1 MVGRETC
8 TSCWPLAQKKIS
20 HCFSWLGIE
29 GDQVSSTES
38 TVMAIDDTREAMGM
52 AIFFLFFLNIFLTFN
67 YVPV

>member
-38 TVMAIDDTREAMGM
+38 TVMAIDDIREAMGM
-52 AIFFLFFLNIFLTFN
+52 AIFFSFLFKHFFN
-67 YVPV
+67 F